1 MHCAVSPLLSAYF
14 FAAFFTAAQRA
25 LAAAAILALPSGES
39 FRFFFTDFAATS
51 FMAPAAPEAFVGRPL
66 FFAAGVAAPASSAR
80 AC

>member
-1 MHCAVSPLLSAYF
+1 
-14 FAAFFTAAQRA
+14 